1 MINPCTGECG
11 TVHLTTEPCP
21 TINPKD
27 ALGKAKPPL
36 SCLPCPVLYE
46 IAAGCLEGALK
57 YRRHNYR
64 VAKILASVYYDA
76 AMRHMMDYWEGEDI
90 DKASGIHHISK
101 AMSCLTVFRDAMM
114 NDMVEDD
121 RPPKAKAGWMDRIQK
136 LVAGVHKR
144 HPNPLLPYTQE
155 GLDEA

>member
-1 MINPCTGECG
+1 MT
-11 TVHLTTEPCP
+11 L
-21 TINPKD
+21 NPKD

-36 SCLPCPVLYE
+36 SVLPCPVLYE
-46 IAAGCLEGALK
+46 IAAGCLEGSLK

-90 DKASGIHHISK
+90 DKASGIHHVSK

-121 RPPKAKAGWMDRIQK
+121 RPPKARAGWMDRIQL
-136 LVAGVHKR
+136 LVDAVFER
-144 HPNPLLPYTQE
+144 HPTPLLPYTQE
-155 GLDEA
+155 GINHEPGSDTS